1 MKVHIQTLLCLVL
14 LVHIENSTILL
25 KSTKDLNVHKDR
37 RLDDDV
43 VVLQNKNF
51 INTIKGFKQTLD
63 RVSSQLSSAKRDAFD
78 NLDRAIGRLDLGG
91 SQDNTL
97 EDAMEDTMEGSYE
110 ESGSGE
116 ERRHRRHRRRHRRH
130 RRHRH

>member
-1 MKVHIQTLLCLVL
+1 MKIHIQTILCLVL
-14 LVHIENSTILL
+14 LIHIENSTILL
-25 KSTKDLNVHKDR
+25 KSANDLNVHKDR

-51 INTIKGFKQTLD
+51 INTIKGFKETLD

-78 NLDRAIGRLDLGG
+78 KLDRAIGRLDLGS

-97 EDAMEDTMEGSYE
+97 EDAMEETMEGDSE
-110 ESGSGE
+110 DDESGE
-116 ERRHRRHRRRHRRH
+116 ERRHRRHRRHRH

>member
-1 MKVHIQTLLCLVL
+1 MKVHIQTILCLVL
-14 LVHIENSTILL
+14 LVHYENSTILL
-25 KSTKDLNVHKDR
+25 KSSKDLKVHKDR

-51 INTIKGFKQTLD
+51 INTIKGFKETLD

-78 NLDRAIGRLDLGG
+78 KLDRAIGRLDLGS

-97 EDAMEDTMEGSYE
+97 EDAMDDTMEGDYYSDD
-110 ESGSGE
+110 SGE
-116 ERRHRRHRRRHRRH
+116 ERRHKRHRHRRHRRRHRH
-130 RRHRH
+130 